1 MQLRTAIWLG
11 LSLGHAAV
19 GLLPKLLGGGRF
31 GEIVAG
37 SVYLPL
43 NVFEQLGV
51 PVFQPS
57 SFFLPPPT
65 FLGWFIVCAFW
76 LFVYWCLAVA
86 IAWVILKQRHVA

>member
-1 MQLRTAIWLG
+1 MARVVA
-11 LSLGHAAV
+11 SHAAV

-43 NVFEQLGV
+43 NVFEQLGA

-65 FLGWFIVCAFW
+65 FLGWFIVCAFGFSSTGASQ
-76 LFVYWCLAVA
+76 LA